1 MGAKAYAAIAE
12 ELAKRAKSGI
22 DSLAMDFTSRMDRV
36 KDQGFQ
42 ESTRYRGLSEPYDE
56 AKTSHLTWTTD
67 NPEYASAYSYG
78 GPDKQ
83 NINQGSNVMP
93 VKIKS
98 DKPFDFGYR
107 SQFTEVKYDDMLDR
121 LRRGANDALG
131 RGDITRDKG
140 LDILDKIED
149 MRDAATDVND
159 MKPVYSWWNNKPEMV
174 DVLKDLGHDSLIAKE
189 GIDDNI
195 STVAIFGGDQ
205 IRSVNAAF
213 DPAKKESSNLLASTI
228 PAAVGLGALTQ
239 GEEAEAGGVSK
250 GVTALHDLLQPMGK
264 SRMVGDEKLV
274 MDTPELKVFEADPH
288 YTSQGQGKSY
298 RYVKYE
304 DGNPVSTLQF
314 GTKGPRSKKAT
325 IQNIHTDENSR
336 RSGHA
341 KDLLDR
347 ARQDFDIKHSDDL
360 TNDGRAWSKAV
371 PAIGTVGA
379 GAAAATYTPEQ
390 NKAYAQSIIS
400 NEPPRTQGEQQ
411 WRSEMQGANMKLEDY
426 MGLATG
432 AVVGALETLGGLS
445 KYLVGNSPSGYPV
458 DVYSG
463 EDKLRPQVTKQLMSG
478 AQSLRGL
485 ARNKGASDT
494 SVETGTYLSPL

>member
-1 MGAKAYAAIAE
+1 MGAISGGKKAVDFVLT
-12 ELAKRAKSGI
+12 ELAERAKSG
-22 DSLAMDFTSRMDRV
+22 DGLAMDFTSRMDRA
-36 KDQGFQ
+36 KAQGFDTSQ
-42 ESTRYRGLSEPYDE
+42 QYLHGASKGGYNETADISAFDPEKIGDKWGQDREGFFFTNDPNEANYYASTDTVGNNVTGGAVYPTYQRSENPLVIDSASDLDLAGEGGTAYWDTRY
-56 AKTSHLTWTTD
+56 K
-67 NPEYASAYSYG
+67 
-78 GPDKQ
+78 
-83 NINQGSNVMP
+83 
-93 VKIKS
+93 
-98 DKPFDFGYR
+98 
-107 SQFTEVKYDDMLDR
+107 
-121 LRRGANDALG
+121 
-131 RGDITRDKG
+131 
-140 LDILDKIED
+140 DILEQAK
-149 MRDAATDVND
+149 
-159 MKPVYSWWNNKPEMV
+159 KG
-174 DVLKDLGHDSLIAKE
+174 GHDSVKLIDRGPYE
-189 GIDDNI
+189 DQM
-195 STVAIFGGDQ
+195 SEMVVALDPSN

-250 GVTALHDLLQPMGK
+250 GVAALHDLLQPMGK

-379 GAAAATYTPEQ
+379 GTAAATYTPEQ

-432 AVVGALETLGGLS
+432 AVVGALETVGDITGLIGDN
-445 KYLVGNSPSGYPV
+445 L

-463 EDKLRPQVTKQLMSG
+463 GMYDYGDKFKSPFKSYADRLRKAATD
-478 AQSLRGL
+478 
-485 ARNKGASDT
+485 KGALPA
-494 SVETGTYLSPL
+494 SVDSGTFLSPL